1 LGANFSGAEKMA
13 TSVHVTDHS
22 FDAEVLKCDI
32 PVLAD
37 FWAEWC
43 APCKVIDRHLDEI
56 ATTYP
61 VDLLKIVKVD
71 IETNPVITSNYSV
84 LNLPTLILF
93 KNGQPVE
100 RLVGTVS
107 KDKIMEKVAPYVG
120 H

>member
-1 LGANFSGAEKMA
+1 MA
-13 TSVHVTDHS
+13 TPVRVTDNS

-43 APCKVIDRHLDEI
+43 APCKVIDRHLDDI
-56 ATTYP
+56 AKDYP
-61 VDLLKIVKVD
+61 PDLLKIVKVD
-71 IETNPVITSNYSV
+71 IEANPLVTSNYSV

-100 RLVGTVS
+100 RLVGTLP
-107 KDKIMEKVAPYVG
+107 KDKIIDKVAPYVG

>member
-1 LGANFSGAEKMA
+1 MA
-13 TSVHVTDHS
+13 TPVHVTDNS

-43 APCKVIDRHLDEI
+43 APCKVIDKYLDEI
-56 ATTYP
+56 VKTYP

-71 IETNPVITSNYSV
+71 IEANPLVTSNYSV

-100 RLVGTVS
+100 RLVGTVT
-107 KDKIMEKVAPYVG
+107 KDKIANKVAPYVG

>member
-1 LGANFSGAEKMA
+1 MTTPL
-13 TSVHVTDHS
+13 HITDNS

-37 FWAEWC
+37 FGAEWC
-43 APCKVIDRHLDEI
+43 APCKIVDRHLAEI
-56 ATTYP
+56 ARTYP
-61 VDLLKIVKVD
+61 ADLLKIVKVD
-71 IETNPVITSNYSV
+71 IEANPLVTSNYSV

-100 RLVGTVS
+100 RLVGTVP
-107 KDKIMEKVAPYVG
+107 KDKIVDKVAPYVG